1 MFLKSLMAIIK
12 RRSSLKN
19 EIVPE
24 QQIPKAILAITP
36 EEHHDAVALHNIQE
50 PEHQGISLYHKS
62 LAEAYKIEGLR
73 KLCKRHKAIAKYHK
87 ALAKAHHKTALAH
100 EKLTETLVVAE

>member
-1 MFLKSLMAIIK
+1 MFLKSLMVIIK

-100 EKLTETLVVAE
+100 EKLAETLVVAE